1 MNAEE
6 TTDTNILMKGWGL
19 KSRKAHV
26 IFSADQ
32 KKFLNEKF
40 QIGQITGIKEDPVS
54 VSLEMQS
61 AVLNGKRRFKREE
74 FLVPQQ
80 IASYFSR
87 YSRQINSKYNDGI
100 AAKSEKETFIITQEV
115 LANINT

>member
-1 MNAEE
+1 
-6 TTDTNILMKGWGL
+6 
-19 KSRKAHV
+19 
-26 IFSADQ
+26 
-32 KKFLNEKF
+32 
-40 QIGQITGIKEDPVS
+40 
-54 VSLEMQS
+54 MQS

-100 AAKSEKETFIITQEV
+100 AAKSENETFIITQEV